1 MKFIKSVI
9 HEMTLVTWPTA
20 KETRRDTTTV
30 IITSLLFAAYFA
42 LADWVILLIL
52 KAFIFFNLDI
62 KAGSGVYWTQ
72 RKNRSLLATV
82 LFVIKKEKN
91 NG

>member
-52 KAFIFFNLDI
+52 KAFIFLI
-62 KAGSGVYWTQ
+62 LIS
-72 RKNRSLLATV
+72 RLALAYTG
-82 LFVIKKEKN
+82 LSAKTEAFWRRFYLS
-91 NG
+91 